1 MNKQIIPFNDQL
13 YIINKILTIKQE
25 PPFDLVEELRQYY
38 HSEKTLKK
46 DNKFYFVNQ
55 LTEPILEEDGKTTTT
70 TEDRPSVNNS
80 SNQSEQE
87 SPFC

>member
-1 MNKQIIPFNDQL
+1 MNKQVISFNDQL
-13 YIINKILTIKQE
+13 YIINKILAVKQE

-55 LTEPILEEDGKTTTT
+55 ITEPILEEDGKITTTT
-70 TEDRPSVNNS
+70 TTDRPVTDDSGN
-80 SNQSEQE
+80 
-87 SPFC
+87 